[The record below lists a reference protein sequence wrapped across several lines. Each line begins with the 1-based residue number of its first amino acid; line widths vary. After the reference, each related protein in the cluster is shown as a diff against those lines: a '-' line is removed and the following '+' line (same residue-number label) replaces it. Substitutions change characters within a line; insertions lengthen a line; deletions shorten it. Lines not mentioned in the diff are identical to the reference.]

1 MRVPSSY
8 HGRSELDVPMTPMI
22 DVVFQLLIFFICTA
36 SFQMAEDLLPT
47 SLAATSGT
55 STAAPKEDEPSLE
68 QIVVRGLRVNGQTE
82 WIVNERRCTSTSAV
96 ADVLRAIASIDAT
109 LPVILDVAPEV
120 PIGEMIDV
128 YDTSRVVGLQKI
140 QFAAQP

>member
-1 MRVPSSY
+1 MRIPSSY

-36 SFQMAEDLLPT
+36 SFQMAENLLPT
-47 SLAATSGT
+47 ILASTSGA
-55 STAAPKEDEPSLE
+55 SAAALQDIEPSLE
-68 QIVVRGLRVNGQTE
+68 QIVVRGVRVDGRTE

-96 ADVLRAIASIDAT
+96 GEVLRAIAEIDAT

-128 YDTSRVVGLQKI
+128 YDASRIVGLHKI
-140 QFAAQP
+140 QFAAQR

>member
-1 MRVPSSY
+1 
-8 HGRSELDVPMTPMI
+8 MTPMI

-55 STAAPKEDEPSLE
+55 SAATPTEAESTLE
-68 QIVVRGLRVNGQTE
+68 QIIVRATYDHGQTE
-82 WIVNERRCTSTSAV
+82 WFINDRACATLDQVEQMLRAV
-96 ADVLRAIASIDAT
+96 AEIDRS

-120 PIGEMIDV
+120 ALGDMIDV
-128 YDTSRVVGLQKI
+128 YDTSRVLGFERI
-140 QFAAQP
+140 HFAAER